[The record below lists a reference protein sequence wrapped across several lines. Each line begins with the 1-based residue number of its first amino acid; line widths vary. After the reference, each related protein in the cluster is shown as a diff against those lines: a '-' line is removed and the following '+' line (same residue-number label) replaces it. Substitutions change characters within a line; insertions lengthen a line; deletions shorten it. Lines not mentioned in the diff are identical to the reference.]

1 MRRLVELNLRKIVR
15 QIILE
20 QKLPANMEMFIHNGK
35 KQILFTREY
44 PINKPATLSFLIKSK
59 NEMAKY
65 IKSLPNGKV
74 VGDLTIEGDYNTL
87 TLALGFETSMA
98 DAELQKL

>member
-1 MRRLVELNLRKIVR
+1 MKTLTETHLRNLIR
-15 QIILE
+15 QVILE
-20 QKLPANMEMFIHNGK
+20 QTLPTDMEISIMNGK
-35 KQILFTREY
+35 KSILFTREF

-87 TLALGFETSMA
+87 TLALGFETSMP